1 MNKSQFIELVSQTSG
16 LSKQQANHAYEG
28 FKAAIGA
35 ALVGGERLS
44 LPGIGVFTVSERPAR
59 KGRNPATGQEIEIP
73 AKKSIK
79 FKAAKELQEV
89 ANHDFR

>member
-1 MNKSQFIELVSQTSG
+1 MNKAQFIELVSQTAG
-16 LSKQQANHAYEG
+16 LSKQQANNAYEG

-44 LPGIGVFTVSERPAR
+44 LPGIGVFSVSERQAR

-73 AKKSIK
+73 DRR
-79 FKAAKELQEV
+79 AA
-89 ANHDFR
+89 A